1 MRLPD
6 DTSRDGFYLFAVL
19 TIIGIALG
27 YYLSRVIPHIL

>member
-6 DTSRDGFYLFAVL
+6 DTSRDDLYLIVML

-27 YYLSRVIPHIL
+27 YYLSRVLPEIL